1 METAT
6 LESVRSRVGCRACGL
21 LFVATVAALAAGASA
36 QEAPPPAAAAGG
48 PEAAQAAADAA
59 TSAPADAAT
68 TQDAEETGWEFGLSG
83 ALYVLPD
90 ESDFVQPT
98 FKADH
103 GRLHLETRYNY
114 EDRDSAS
121 FFVGANFEVGDKVKL
136 ALTPMVGGLV
146 GNTDGIVPGL
156 EADLTVWKLEA
167 YGEAEYV
174 FDLNDSS
181 SKYFYMWS
189 ELSLW
194 PTEWLR
200 AGVVTQ
206 RTRVY
211 RTERDVQRG
220 VLLGVTVKKV
230 DATVYFFNPGAD
242 DHFTVV
248 SLGVSF

>member
-1 METAT
+1 M
-6 LESVRSRVGCRACGL
+6 L
-21 LFVATVAALAAGASA
+21 VAAVAALAGTAAA
-36 QEAPPPAAAAGG
+36 QETAQVGG
-48 PEAAQAAADAA
+48 
-59 TSAPADAAT
+59 
-68 TQDAEETGWEFGLSG
+68 TGWELNLSG

-90 ESDFVQPT
+90 EEDYVQPT

-103 GRLHLETRYNY
+103 GLFHFETRYNY

-121 FFVGANFEVGDKVKL
+121 FFLGANFEIGDKVTL
-136 ALTPMVGGLV
+136 ALTPMIGVVVGL
-146 GNTDGIVPGL
+146 TDGVMPGL
-156 EADLTVWKLEA
+156 EADFTAGPFEA

-174 FDLNDSS
+174 FDLHDSS

-200 AGVVTQ
+200 VGVVTQ
-206 RTRVY
+206 RTRVFQ
-211 RTERDVQRG
+211 TDRDIQRG
-220 VLLGVTVKKV
+220 VLLGVTFKKF
-230 DATVYFFNPGAD
+230 DGTVYFFNPGAD

>member
-1 METAT
+1 MRKTK
-6 LESVRSRVGCRACGL
+6 CRALAVLAMLAFAGI
-21 LFVATVAALAAGASA
+21 ATA
-36 QEAPPPAAAAGG
+36 QEPAPGSPPAAPAA
-48 PEAAQAAADAA
+48 E
-59 TSAPADAAT
+59 
-68 TQDAEETGWEFGLSG
+68 AEETGWEFGLSG

-90 ESDFVQPT
+90 EGDYVQPT

-103 GRLHLETRYNY
+103 GLFHLETRYNY

-121 FFVGANFEVGDKVKL
+121 FFVGANFEFGDKVKL
-136 ALTPMVGGLV
+136 ALTPMIGGLV
-146 GNTDGIVPGL
+146 GQTDGIIPGL
-156 EADLTVWKLEA
+156 EADFTVGPFEA

-194 PTEWLR
+194 PTGWLR

-211 RTERDVQRG
+211 RTDRDIQRG
-220 VLLGVTVKKV
+220 LLVGFTLKKV
-230 DATVYFFNPGAD
+230 DGTVYFFNPGAD

>member
-1 METAT
+1 MGRTT
-6 LESVRSRVGCRACGL
+6 LPFAVLAMQ
-21 LFVATVAALAAGASA
+21 AIAASAAA
-36 QEAPPPAAAAGG
+36 QEAAPASPPPAA
-48 PEAAQAAADAA
+48 PV
-59 TSAPADAAT
+59 SR
-68 TQDAEETGWEFGLSG
+68 AEETGWELGLSG

-90 ESDFVQPT
+90 EGDYVQPT

-103 GRLHLETRYNY
+103 GLFHFETRYNY
-114 EDRDSAS
+114 EDRDSTS
-121 FFVGANFEVGDKVKL
+121 FFVGANFEFGDELKL
-136 ALTPMVGGLV
+136 VLTPMIGGV
-146 GNTDGIVPGL
+146 AGQTNGIVPAL
-156 EADLTVWKLEA
+156 EADFTVGPFEA
-167 YGEAEYV
+167 YAEAEYV
-174 FDLNDSS
+174 FDLDDGD

-211 RTERDVQRG
+211 RSDRDIQRG
-220 VLLGVTVKKV
+220 LLVGFTLERL
-230 DATVYFFNPGAD
+230 DGTVYLFNPGAD